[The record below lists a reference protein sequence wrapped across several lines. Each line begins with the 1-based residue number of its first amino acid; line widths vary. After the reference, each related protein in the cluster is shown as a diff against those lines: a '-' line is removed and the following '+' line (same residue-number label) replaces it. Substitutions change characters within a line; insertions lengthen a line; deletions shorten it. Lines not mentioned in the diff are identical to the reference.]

1 MVSVP
6 PLSSAIIEAH
16 HSGIREISNLA
27 MGRPGTIR
35 LEVGQPDFPTPSH
48 VAEAGRK
55 AIQEGWT
62 FYTQTAGLPS
72 LRERLAAKLA
82 RVNGLSADP
91 AQIACGSGGVG
102 VISAAMAALL
112 EPGDEVLI
120 PDPTWTCVQH
130 LITLCGGVVRRV
142 PLHEE
147 RDWTFDPAEV
157 RAAITPRTRVL
168 MINSPHNPTG
178 GVLGRADLEALAAIV
193 AEHPQLTVVSDEAY
207 EHVIYDGVPH
217 VSFASLPGMYAR
229 TATVFTCSK
238 SYAMTGL
245 RVGYV
250 VTPDKRI
257 MERMQKVVLYT
268 TNGINSVAQWGA
280 VAALTGPQSCLGE
293 FQTEYQAR
301 RDLFYS
307 GLRDLPIF
315 KGDPPKGAF
324 YAFVRIADGWRD
336 EQGRTG
342 SWPMT
347 EYLLQSKVGSSPGVI
362 FGPSGENYLRF
373 STACSREDLSGA
385 LTAMQELFAGSYQAV
400 S

>member
-1 MVSVP
+1 MAETIDRVELSGIVLVRDAIMKLHKPYRLESGEPSFSVP
-6 PLSSAIIEAH
+6 GHIKDAMSRALHDDQTHYVAS
-16 HSGIREISNLA
+16 SGI
-27 MGRPGTIR
+27 
-35 LEVGQPDFPTPSH
+35 LEL
-48 VAEAGRK
+48 RK
-55 AIQEGWT
+55 AIV
-62 FYTQTAGLPS
+62 
-72 LRERLAAKLA
+72 AKLHNS
-82 RVNGLSADP
+82 NGIPIESP
-91 AQIACGSGGVG
+91 SEVIITNGGMHG
-102 VISAAMAALL
+102 LYTLFQAML
-112 EPGDEVLI
+112 EPGDEVVI
-120 PDPTWTCVQH
+120 PDPTWVCVQH
-130 LITLCGGVVRRV
+130 LITLCGGVVKRV

-147 RDWTFDPAEV
+147 RGWAFEPDEL
-157 RAAITPRTRVL
+157 RAAISPRTRAL

-178 GVLGRADLEALAAIV
+178 GVLSRADQEAIAAIV
-193 AEHPQLTVVSDEAY
+193 AENPGLTVVSDEAY
-207 EHVIYDGVPH
+207 EHIIYDGAEH
-217 VSFASLPGMYAR
+217 VSFASLPGMYER
-229 TATVFTCSK
+229 TVSVFTFSK

-280 VAALTGPQSCLGE
+280 VAALTGPQDCLPE
-293 FQTEYQAR
+293 FQAEYQAR
-301 RDLFYS
+301 RDLFYN

-315 KGDPPKGAF
+315 NGARPKGAF
-324 YAFVRIADGWRD
+324 YAFVKIADGWHD
-336 EQGRTG
+336 GQGRTG

-347 EYLLQSKVGSSPGVI
+347 EHLLQSKVGSSPGVI